1 MQHIFNIAIEVE
13 DERIIQSIE
22 KSVEEKVCKE
32 LTQKI
37 EDRICTRSY
46 YGRISDYK
54 PLEGLI
60 SSCIKGVIAENK
72 DLILETAAEKL
83 AEKLARSKDGK
94 AILKRFEEVEA

>member
-32 LTQKI
+32 ISKRI
-37 EDRICTRSY
+37 EDCICEKSY
-46 YGRISDYK
+46 YGRVNNYK
-54 PLEGLI
+54 PLEAMITSRIDAIL
-60 SSCIKGVIAENK
+60 ADNK
-72 DLILETAAEKL
+72 DLILEKAAEKL

-94 AILKRFEEVEA
+94 AILDQFKEE